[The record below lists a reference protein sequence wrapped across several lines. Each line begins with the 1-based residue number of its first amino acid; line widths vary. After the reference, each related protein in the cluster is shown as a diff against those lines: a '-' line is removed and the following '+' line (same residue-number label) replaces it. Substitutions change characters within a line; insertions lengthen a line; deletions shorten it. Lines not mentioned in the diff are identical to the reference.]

1 LKISTYQVT
10 DDLVGERLD
19 VAVTKLAPELTRAR
33 IQKLIAAGLI
43 LVNNAARKA
52 NYRLRGAEVITVS
65 IPEAKPSPLQAQSI
79 PLEILYE
86 DSELLVVNKPKGMVV
101 HPAAGH
107 AEGTLVN
114 ALLYHC
120 QDLSGIGGETR
131 PGIVH
136 RLDKDTSGLLV
147 VAKNDRAHLQLSR
160 QFKAHNVTREYV
172 AIVHG
177 RLAAAEGTID
187 AAIARHPQERKKMA
201 VTKRGQGRR
210 AVTHFKV
217 LQRFKEY
224 TYVALRLETGRTHQ
238 IRVHLAAVG
247 HPVVGDPVYGYKK
260 QRFNLRGQ
268 ALHARLLGFNHPLTG
283 QYLEFSAEPP
293 QEFQALLNSLYR
305 QESEGS

>member
-1 LKISTYQVT
+1 MT

>member
-1 LKISTYQVT
+1 MCYC
-10 DDLVGERLD
+10 
-19 VAVTKLAPELTRAR
+19 AR
-33 IQKLIAAGLI
+33 
-43 LVNNAARKA
+43 
-52 NYRLRGAEVITVS
+52 
-65 IPEAKPSPLQAQSI
+65 
-79 PLEILYE
+79 
-86 DSELLVVNKPKGMVV
+86 
-101 HPAAGH
+101 
-107 AEGTLVN
+107 
-114 ALLYHC
+114 
-120 QDLSGIGGETR
+120 
-131 PGIVH
+131 
-136 RLDKDTSGLLV
+136 
-147 VAKNDRAHLQLSR
+147 
-160 QFKAHNVTREYV
+160 
-172 AIVHG
+172 